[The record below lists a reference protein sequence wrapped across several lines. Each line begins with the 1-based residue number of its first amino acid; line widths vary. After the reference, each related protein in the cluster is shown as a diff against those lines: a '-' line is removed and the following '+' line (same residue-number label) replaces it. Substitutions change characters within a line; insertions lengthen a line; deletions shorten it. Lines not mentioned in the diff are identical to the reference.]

1 MSLETPKRSSLFC
14 DRMRVRFGEFTFDAR
29 SGLLCRQDV
38 PVQLAGPASE
48 VLRVL
53 LEHRP
58 NLVSKDD
65 LMRQV
70 WRGAAVEDGNLSVAI
85 ADLREALGDDAHLP
99 RFIRTYHR
107 RGYAFVGD
115 AVDIAPAG
123 RDQSGT
129 ASVFIL
135 EWNGTRLV
143 LREGENIVGR
153 NPVRAT
159 ICIDEPRVSGRH
171 ARIVVSGETA
181 TIEDLESTNHTF
193 VKGVR
198 VTSPQR
204 LTSGDVIRLGGPDVM
219 FRRTDVATVRATRR

>member
-1 MSLETPKRSSLFC
+1 
-14 DRMRVRFGEFTFDAR
+14 MRVRFGEFTFDAR
-29 SGLLCRQDV
+29 SGQLTRNDT

-58 NLVSKDD
+58 QVVQKEE

-85 ADLREALGDDAHLP
+85 ADLRVALGDAAHQP

-115 AVDIAPAG
+115 AADVGPAG
-123 RDQSGT
+123 RDRAGV
-129 ASVFIL
+129 ASVFVL
-135 EWNGTRLV
+135 EWNGSRLV
-143 LREGENIVGR
+143 LYEGENIVGR
-153 NPVRAT
+153 NPVRSS

-171 ARIVVSGETA
+171 ARIVVSGDAA
-181 TIEDLESTNHTF
+181 TIEDLGSTNQTF
-193 VKGVR
+193 VQGVR

-204 LTSGDVIRLGGPDVM
+204 LASGDTIRFGGPDVL
-219 FRRTDVATVRATRR
+219 FRRTDVATVRASRR